1 MTNLIASR
9 PIAETG
15 FLATLLFGDEK
26 SPADEFKE
34 DRKKHKGEMTEDEE
48 VTEGLEDSFPASDPV
63 SPTRTDKPAGAA
75 D

>member
-1 MTNLIASR
+1 MTNLIASQ
-9 PIAETG
+9 PIIEPGLIAAL
-15 FLATLLFGDEK
+15 FLGDEK
-26 SPADEFKE
+26 SPSEEFKD
-34 DRKKHKGEMTEDEE
+34 DRKKHKGDMTEDEE